1 MTLEG
6 ALIPA
11 CAPPLDIIPGVQ
23 QLPDSRRWRVTLV
36 GGCWHLNE
44 YHDGDTPAKA
54 IAKAIR
60 SIELWKEVG
69 GNGEAWAKQ
78 RKGRVA

>member
-23 QLPDSRRWRVTLV
+23 QLPDSRRWRPT
-36 GGCWHLNE
+36 GGASGFLPHPTT
-44 YHDGDTPAKA
+44 TPRACGFGCAGRA
-54 IAKAIR
+54 ILKDCSPARRAI
-60 SIELWKEVG
+60 
-69 GNGEAWAKQ
+69 
-78 RKGRVA
+78 